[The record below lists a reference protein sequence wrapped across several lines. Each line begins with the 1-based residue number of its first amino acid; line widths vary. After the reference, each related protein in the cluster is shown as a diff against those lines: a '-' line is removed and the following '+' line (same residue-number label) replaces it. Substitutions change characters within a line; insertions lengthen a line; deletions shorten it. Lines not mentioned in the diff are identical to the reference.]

1 MANFAALF
9 SPLLKSF
16 YSIEREQGCIKS
28 SDCDDI
34 WRRSRDDDEREE
46 EEGWAE
52 RFVGFDRE

>member
-9 SPLLKSF
+9 SPLKESF